1 MKWRDV
7 SSHAAVVSRL
17 NALMN
22 EMPNGVVM
30 VESKRRV
37 TYMNPVFKSIFN
49 IPSYIA
55 IESSKYCLGELD
67 SKLWQWVL
75 SQIDNP
81 DGYHARVADMFESL
95 TYARKEVVR
104 LKDGRVL
111 VQDFAPI
118 FNEGTHLVGYFMH
131 IEDVTEEHRLQE
143 ELKDKQAAAAL
154 RRYLQ
159 CTSHDMRTPMQT
171 IAYAAEMLIELH
183 RERKTR
189 RRLLRHSDED
199 VPVPVLGA
207 KETRLAAN
215 DVMGVVRAGGS
226 VSGSSSELLG
236 PRRRTDRSSSG
247 VQVDMGP
254 WVDAD
259 EGDVDIENLHELKLL
274 QITKSSVA
282 MVELIV
288 ENVLDTQKIET
299 GIVPVTRTSGNLCL
313 QIKRL
318 LGVLQVSTHRKTNVQ
333 LVQHISPNVPSMV
346 VCDNARIARIIL
358 NLVVNALKFT
368 QSGTVTVTIA
378 PADPNGPAAEPG
390 DMMDVEFSVE
400 DTGCGMTEETIS
412 QCCTAYVSASQRDG
426 GGSGLG
432 LYICRASAAA
442 CGGELKIESA
452 VGKGTKMSFVLPLEV
467 SQQRER
473 RSTNLSTGGRVAS
486 RESMNPN
493 ESVKSADS
501 ANSGGGVVKFQS
513 STSLNP
519 DALTVLV
526 CEDNVVNRTL
536 LCRTLASHGV
546 LVKAQAEDGQQA
558 VDALYADTYDLVFMD
573 INMPVYNGDEVVR
586 MYRAWELAHRPGT
599 RVWICALTGNVSV
612 EDKQLC
618 LESGCDD
625 FMAKPLKSRDLAS
638 YLKMMREK
646 KAAGELG
653 VEVPITP
660 GVISPKEGGV
670 GEELRRRSFEE
681 HLE

>member
-318 LGVLQVSTHRKTNVQ
+318 LGVLQVRR
-333 LVQHISPNVPSMV
+333 
-346 VCDNARIARIIL
+346 ARCL
-358 NLVVNALKFT
+358 AL
-368 QSGTVTVTIA
+368 
-378 PADPNGPAAEPG
+378 PR
-390 DMMDVEFSVE
+390 
-400 DTGCGMTEETIS
+400 
-412 QCCTAYVSASQRDG
+412 RDG
-426 GGSGLG
+426 GGGS
-432 LYICRASAAA
+432 
-442 CGGELKIESA
+442 
-452 VGKGTKMSFVLPLEV
+452 
-467 SQQRER
+467 
-473 RSTNLSTGGRVAS
+473 
-486 RESMNPN
+486 
-493 ESVKSADS
+493 
-501 ANSGGGVVKFQS
+501 
-513 STSLNP
+513 
-519 DALTVLV
+519 
-526 CEDNVVNRTL
+526 
-536 LCRTLASHGV
+536 
-546 LVKAQAEDGQQA
+546 
-558 VDALYADTYDLVFMD
+558 
-573 INMPVYNGDEVVR
+573 
-586 MYRAWELAHRPGT
+586 
-599 RVWICALTGNVSV
+599 
-612 EDKQLC
+612 
-618 LESGCDD
+618 
-625 FMAKPLKSRDLAS
+625 
-638 YLKMMREK
+638 
-646 KAAGELG
+646 
-653 VEVPITP
+653 
-660 GVISPKEGGV
+660 
-670 GEELRRRSFEE
+670 
-681 HLE
+681 